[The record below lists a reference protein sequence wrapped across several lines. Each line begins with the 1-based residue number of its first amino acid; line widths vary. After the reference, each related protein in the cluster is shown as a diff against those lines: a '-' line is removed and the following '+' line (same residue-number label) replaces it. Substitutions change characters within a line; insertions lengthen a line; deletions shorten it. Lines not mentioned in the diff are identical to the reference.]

1 MKTPRASGGSL
12 RAILGTEAVQGGA
25 RLHAQNA
32 DVSFAELAR
41 RGPLA
46 PHLGELAGRCV
57 IVAASSQFAAAQAM
71 IDLDGLAARMV
82 LAPPDITPSQL
93 AQAARLAGAHAIV
106 FDRGP
111 PAGTPES
118 LERIA
123 FDPYT
128 RFDRGPADPPRRTQW
143 VMFTSGTSGAPK
155 LVRHDLT
162 GLIGAIRPAR
172 ASPAAAVWS
181 TFYDIRR
188 YGGLQIFLRAIVGGA
203 TMVLSAEHEAP
214 AAFLRRLG
222 ALRVSHISG
231 TPSHWRR
238 ALMSGEAGAIA
249 PRTVR
254 LSGEI
259 ADQPILDA
267 LAAAYP
273 KAAIGHAYAS
283 TEAGVGFEVT
293 DGREGFPVDF
303 LDYAGGC
310 VELAVA
316 EGTLRVRS
324 RRAAEGYV
332 GAPHLALLDPDGF
345 VDTGDLVERRGDRFY
360 FVGRRGGLINV
371 GGLKVAPEE
380 VEAVINRHPAVT
392 MSLVRARKSPITGAI
407 VVADVVV
414 DPAAHYRD
422 EVTLRAKILSLC
434 RKALPAH
441 KTPTMLR
448 FVPALE
454 VGANGKVVRHDG

>member
-1 MKTPRASGGSL
+1 
-12 RAILGTEAVQGGA
+12 
-25 RLHAQNA
+25 
-32 DVSFAELAR
+32 
-41 RGPLA
+41 
-46 PHLGELAGRCV
+46 
-57 IVAASSQFAAAQAM
+57 
-71 IDLDGLAARMV
+71 
-82 LAPPDITPSQL
+82 
-93 AQAARLAGAHAIV
+93 
-106 FDRGP
+106 
-111 PAGTPES
+111 
-118 LERIA
+118 
-123 FDPYT
+123 
-128 RFDRGPADPPRRTQW
+128 
-143 VMFTSGTSGAPK
+143 
-155 LVRHDLT
+155 
-162 GLIGAIRPAR
+162 
-172 ASPAAAVWS
+172 
-181 TFYDIRR
+181 
-188 YGGLQIFLRAIVGGA
+188 
-203 TMVLSAEHEAP
+203 
-214 AAFLRRLG
+214 
-222 ALRVSHISG
+222 
-231 TPSHWRR
+231 
-238 ALMSGEAGAIA
+238 MSGEAGAIA

-316 EGTLRVRS
+316 EGTLRIRS